1 MLEPRKRLLE
11 AYAKKLSVAEKVYS
25 NTHDGDRMSYNTKV
39 TTAVLLNNVSKF
51 LKENWDNSVGVQRS
65 NLGDYKKFCLT
76 VTNVAF
82 PSLIAEDLVLVRPMT
97 SFTGYVAYRNCVA

>member
-25 NTHDGDRMSYNTKV
+25 NTHSGDRMSYNTKV

-51 LKENWDNSVGVQRS
+51 LKEN
-65 NLGDYKKFCLT
+65 
-76 VTNVAF
+76 
-82 PSLIAEDLVLVRPMT
+82 
-97 SFTGYVAYRNCVA
+97 